1 MMRQARAL
9 LTGTALQLPGLSTLT
24 GTRAAPA
31 AGPPPTPQ
39 DTHPPPTGPEPRT
52 DHRRHRLTTGLT
64 GRLAPRLGTAA
75 PLTAILALAALLR
88 FWDLNATGFNSD
100 EAVYTGTAASLAGD
114 PTLQQFFPVFR
125 AHPLLL
131 ATLLSGL
138 LGHGVDDH
146 SARAVTAAIG
156 VVCVALTYALAGRLY
171 GRATAAA
178 AALLLAVMP
187 YHVVVSRQVLLDG
200 LLTLCATG
208 ALYCVVRYAESER
221 AVWLAAAGAALG
233 ATVLAKET
241 GVILL
246 GSLYGFFALTRGAP
260 VRARHLL
267 GGLAAMAAVSLAF
280 PLATTLAG
288 HHTTGQNYLL
298 WQLFRRANH
307 HPWFYT
313 ATLPAVI
320 GWGVLAAAVT
330 GLVWLRHRAT
340 WREPLLL
347 WWIAVPLVFFTV
359 WPVKGYPYLLPLTP
373 ALAVLAGRTVAAV
386 AGLRLPVPRLAP
398 AAAVLLSL
406 GLAASL
412 AVPAAGRIDPAP
424 TGTQLAGAGGL
435 PGGREAGHW
444 VRGHVPRGARLLA
457 AGPSLANVLQ
467 FYGHRQVSALSVTGG
482 TRQHNPAYVPVRNPD
497 RALREG
503 LFQYVVWDS
512 YTAARSPFYG
522 DQARDLAAE
531 YHGIAVYTGVERVR
545 TGSGHADR
553 ETIVIYRVRA
563 S

>member
-1 MMRQARAL
+1 MRQARAL
-9 LTGTALQLPGLSTLT
+9 LTGTACQVRSLT
-24 GTRAAPA
+24 ALTTTRPAPQDA
-31 AGPPPTPQ
+31 HSPDDAHAPPPGPPDGTP
-39 DTHPPPTGPEPRT
+39 
-52 DHRRHRLTTGLT
+52 HRRHRLPA
-64 GRLAPRLGTAA
+64 RLIPKAVAAA
-75 PLTAILALAALLR
+75 PLTAILALATLLR

-131 ATLLSGL
+131 ATLLSGV
-138 LGHGVDDH
+138 LGRGIDDY

-156 VVCVALTYALAGRLY
+156 VLCVALTYGLARRLY
-171 GRATAAA
+171 GPRAASA

-208 ALYCVVRYAESER
+208 ALYCVVRYVESER

-241 GVILL
+241 GVVFL
-246 GSLYGFFALTRGAP
+246 GSLYGFFALTRGVP
-260 VRARHLL
+260 VRPRPLL
-267 GGLAAMAAVSLAF
+267 GGLAAMLAVSLAF
-280 PLATTLAG
+280 PLATVVSG
-288 HHTTGQNYLL
+288 RHTTGQNYLL

-307 HPWFYT
+307 HAWFY
-313 ATLPAVI
+313 AFTLPGAI
-320 GWGVLAAAVT
+320 GWGVLAAAAA
-330 GLVWLRHRAT
+330 GLVWLRRDAT

-373 ALAVLAGRTVAAV
+373 PLAVLGGRTVAAV
-386 AGLRLPVPRLAP
+386 ARLRLPRLAP
-398 AAAVLLSL
+398 AAALLAAL

-412 AVPAAGRIDPAP
+412 AVPAVQRIDPAP

-444 VRGHVPRGARLLA
+444 VRDHAPPGARLLA
-457 AGPSLANVLQ
+457 GGPSLANVLQ

-497 RALREG
+497 RALRDG
-503 LFQYVVWDS
+503 RFQYVVWDS

-522 DQARDLAAE
+522 DQARALADK

-545 TGSGHADR
+545 SGSGHADR

>member
-1 MMRQARAL
+1 MRQARAR
-9 LTGTALQLPGLSTLT
+9 LTGTALRLS
-24 GTRAAPA
+24 GPA
-31 AGPPPTPQ
+31 AAGATRPVPQ
-39 DTHPPPTGPEPRT
+39 DTHSPDDAHAPPAGPAPGLHRPRLPA
-52 DHRRHRLTTGLT
+52 RLTGLT
-64 GRLAPRLGTAA
+64 PRLRTAA
-75 PLTAILALAALLR
+75 PLTAILALAAVLR
-88 FWDLNATGFNSD
+88 FWDLGATGFNSD

-131 ATLLSGL
+131 ATLMSGI
-138 LGHGVDDH
+138 LGDGIDDH
-146 SARAVTAAIG
+146 TARAVTAGIG
-156 VVCVALTYALAGRLY
+156 VACVALTHGLARRLH
-171 GRATAAA
+171 GPGAACA

-208 ALYCVVRYAESER
+208 TLYCVVRYVESER
-221 AVWLAAAGAALG
+221 AVWLVAAGAALG

-241 GVILL
+241 GVIFL
-246 GSLYGFFALTRGAP
+246 GALYGFFALTRGVP
-260 VRARHLL
+260 VRPRHLL
-267 GGLAAMAAVSLAF
+267 GGLAAMAAVALAF
-280 PLATTLAG
+280 PLATVLAG
-288 HHTTGQNYLL
+288 SHTTGQNYLL

-307 HPWFYT
+307 HTWFYA
-313 ATLPAVI
+313 ATLPGVI
-320 GWGVLAAAVT
+320 GWGVIAAAAA
-330 GLVWLRHRAT
+330 GLVWLRREAT

-373 ALAVLAGRTVAAV
+373 PLAVLAGRAVAAL
-386 AGLRLPVPRLAP
+386 ARLRLPGPPRMAP
-398 AAAVLLSL
+398 AAAVLAGL

-412 AVPAAGRIDPAP
+412 AVPAAGHIHPAP

-444 VRGHVPRGARLLA
+444 VRANVPPGARLLA

-482 TRQHNPAYVPVRNPD
+482 TTQHNPSYQPVPNPD
-497 RALREG
+497 RALRDG
-503 LFQYVVWDS
+503 RFQYVVWDS
-512 YTAARSPFYG
+512 YTAARSAFYG
-522 DQARDLAAE
+522 DQARDLADK
-531 YHGIAVYTGVERVR
+531 YHGIAVYTGVERIHTDGGR
-545 TGSGHADR
+545 ADR